1 MNRWCV
7 LKPTSDYFPLLVG
20 CSFRGEADVS
30 AVIVYLLAVIFGAT
44 AAAFIA
50 CGADT
55 FMIATMTAHLGMFCG
70 ML

>member
-1 MNRWCV
+1 M
-7 LKPTSDYFPLLVG
+7 
-20 CSFRGEADVS
+20 S

-50 CGADT
+50 CGADA

>member
-1 MNRWCV
+1 M
-7 LKPTSDYFPLLVG
+7 
-20 CSFRGEADVS
+20 S